1 MHAHIAANLP
11 VSGSTSVCSVLKPD
25 HCRYDPILECV
36 ITFTDDLAEQQ
47 AQAADALLAK
57 GTYLGPLHG
66 IPYGLKDLMAVPGYL
81 TTWGAASFK
90 NQYLSQPANVY
101 TK

>member
-1 MHAHIAANLP
+1 M
-11 VSGSTSVCSVLKPD
+11 
-25 HCRYDPILECV
+25 
-36 ITFTDDLAEQQ
+36 
-47 AQAADALLAK
+47 ADALLAG

-90 NQYLSQPANVY
+90 KQYLSQPAHVY